1 MMQLTTPVATASQ
14 GLAIDFGTPLLA
26 LGSCFADE
34 MGSRLQRDGF
44 DILCNPFG
52 TLYNPLSIAED
63 LRLALSG
70 DALPDDRLVPHD
82 GLWHSWMHHSRFSSP
97 DRDECLARCNEAIRA
112 AHRQLGRKPLL
123 LITFGTAWV
132 FRHEGRVV
140 ANCHKVPPQQF
151 ERRRLSVD
159 EIVEVWQP
167 LTDSLLGDGIQTLF
181 TVSPVR
187 HLADTAH
194 GNQLS
199 KATLL
204 LAVDRLA
211 APYFDSYEILL
222 DELRDYRFY
231 GRDMCHP
238 SDIAADIV
246 YERFLDTYTTPATR
260 QQALL
265 NRKESLR
272 AGHRPNINISTYQHI
287 NNL

>member
-1 MMQLTTPVATASQ
+1 MQLTTPVTTDSQ
-14 GLAIDFGTPLLA
+14 GLVLDHSTPMLA

-34 MGSRLQRDGF
+34 MGSRLRRDGF

-63 LRLALSG
+63 LQMALADEPL
-70 DALPDDRLVPHD
+70 DPALLVQHD

-97 DRDECLARCNEAIRA
+97 DRDECLGRCNQAIQEA
-112 AHRQLGRKPLL
+112 HDQLQRHPLL
-123 LITFGTAWV
+123 IVTFGTAWV
-132 FRHEGRVV
+132 FRHEGRLV
-140 ANCHKVPPQQF
+140 ANCHKIPPQQF
-151 ERRRLSVD
+151 TRTRLTID
-159 EIVEVWQP
+159 EIVDVWQP
-167 LTDSLLGDGIQTLF
+167 LTDRLHAEGIQTIF

-199 KATLL
+199 KSTLL
-204 LAVDRLA
+204 LAVDRIDT
-211 APYFDSYEILL
+211 PYFDSYEILL
-222 DELRDYRFY
+222 DELRDYRFF

-238 SDIAADIV
+238 SDLAADIV

-265 NRKESLR
+265 FRKEALR
-272 AGHRPNINISTYQHI
+272 AGHRTIVETKN
-287 NNL
+287 

>member
-1 MMQLTTPVATASQ
+1 MQLTTPVTTDSQ
-14 GLAIDFGTPLLA
+14 GLVLDHSTPLLA

-34 MGSRLQRDGF
+34 MGSRLRRDGF

-63 LRLALSG
+63 LQMALADEPL
-70 DALPDDRLVPHD
+70 DPALLVQHE

-97 DRDECLARCNEAIRA
+97 DRDECLGRCNQAIQEA
-112 AHRQLGRKPLL
+112 HDQLQRHPLL
-123 LITFGTAWV
+123 IVTFGTAWV
-132 FRHEGRVV
+132 FRHEGRLV
-140 ANCHKVPPQQF
+140 ANCHKIPPQQF
-151 ERRRLSVD
+151 TRTRLTID
-159 EIVEVWQP
+159 EIVDVWQP
-167 LTDSLLGDGIQTLF
+167 LTERLHGEGIQTIF

-199 KATLL
+199 KSTLL
-204 LAVDRLA
+204 LAVDRIDT
-211 APYFDSYEILL
+211 PYFDSYEILL
-222 DELRDYRFY
+222 DELRDYRFF

-238 SDIAADIV
+238 SDLAADIV

-265 NRKESLR
+265 FRKEALR
-272 AGHRPNINISTYQHI
+272 AGHRTIVETKR
-287 NNL
+287 

>member
-1 MMQLTTPVATASQ
+1 MQLTTPVTTDSQ
-14 GLAIDFGTPLLA
+14 GLVLDHSTPLLA

-34 MGSRLQRDGF
+34 MGSRLRRDGF

-63 LRLALSG
+63 LQMALAGEPL
-70 DALPDDRLVPHD
+70 DPALLVQHD

-97 DRDECLARCNEAIRA
+97 DRDECLGRCNQAIQEA
-112 AHRQLGRKPLL
+112 HDQLQRHPLL
-123 LITFGTAWV
+123 IVTFGTAWV

-140 ANCHKVPPQQF
+140 ANCHKIPPQQF
-151 ERRRLSVD
+151 TRTRLTID
-159 EIVEVWQP
+159 EIVDVWQP
-167 LTDSLLGDGIQTLF
+167 LTERLHGEGIQTIF

-199 KATLL
+199 KSTLL
-204 LAVDRLA
+204 LAVDRIDT
-211 APYFDSYEILL
+211 PYFDSYEILL
-222 DELRDYRFY
+222 DELRDYRFF
-231 GRDMCHP
+231 GRDLCHP
-238 SDIAADIV
+238 SDLAADIV

-265 NRKESLR
+265 FRKEALR
-272 AGHRPNINISTYQHI
+272 AGHRTIVETKN
-287 NNL
+287 

>member
-1 MMQLTTPVATASQ
+1 MQLTTPVTTDSQ
-14 GLAIDFGTPLLA
+14 GLVLDHSTPMLA

-34 MGSRLQRDGF
+34 MGSRLRRDGF

-63 LRLALSG
+63 LQMALADEPL
-70 DALPDDRLVPHD
+70 DPALLVQHD

-97 DRDECLARCNEAIRA
+97 DRDECLGRCNQAIQEA
-112 AHRQLGRKPLL
+112 HDQLQRHPLL
-123 LITFGTAWV
+123 IVTFGTAWV
-132 FRHEGRVV
+132 FRHEGRLV
-140 ANCHKVPPQQF
+140 ANCHKIPPQQF
-151 ERRRLSVD
+151 TRTRLTID

-167 LTDSLLGDGIQTLF
+167 LTDRLHAEGIQTIF

-199 KATLL
+199 KSTLL
-204 LAVDRLA
+204 LAVDRIDT
-211 APYFDSYEILL
+211 PYFDSYEILL
-222 DELRDYRFY
+222 DELRDYRFF
-231 GRDMCHP
+231 GRDLCHP
-238 SDIAADIV
+238 SDHAADIV

-265 NRKESLR
+265 FRKEALR
-272 AGHRPNINISTYQHI
+272 AGHRTIVETKN
-287 NNL
+287 

>member
-1 MMQLTTPVATASQ
+1 MQLTTPVTTDSQ
-14 GLAIDFGTPLLA
+14 GLVLDHSTPLLA

-34 MGSRLQRDGF
+34 MGSRLRRDGF

-63 LRLALSG
+63 LQMALAGEPL
-70 DALPDDRLVPHD
+70 DPALLVQHE

-97 DRDECLARCNEAIRA
+97 DRDECLGRCNQAIQEA
-112 AHRQLGRKPLL
+112 HDQLQRHPLL
-123 LITFGTAWV
+123 IVTFGTAWV
-132 FRHEGRVV
+132 FRHEGRLV
-140 ANCHKVPPQQF
+140 ANCHKIPPQQF
-151 ERRRLSVD
+151 TRTRLTID

-167 LTDSLLGDGIQTLF
+167 LTERLHGEGIQTIF

-199 KATLL
+199 KSTLL
-204 LAVDRLA
+204 LAVDRIDT
-211 APYFDSYEILL
+211 PYFDSYEILL
-222 DELRDYRFY
+222 DELRDYRFF
-231 GRDMCHP
+231 GRDLCHP
-238 SDIAADIV
+238 SDLAADIV

-265 NRKESLR
+265 FRKEALR
-272 AGHRPNINISTYQHI
+272 AGHRTIVETKN
-287 NNL
+287 

>member
-1 MMQLTTPVATASQ
+1 MQLTTPVTTDSQ
-14 GLAIDFGTPLLA
+14 GLVLDHSTPLLA

-34 MGSRLQRDGF
+34 MGSRLRRDGF

-63 LRLALSG
+63 LQMALAGEPL
-70 DALPDDRLVPHD
+70 DPALLVQHD

-97 DRDECLARCNEAIRA
+97 DRDECLGRCNQAIQEA
-112 AHRQLGRKPLL
+112 HDQLQRHPLL
-123 LITFGTAWV
+123 IVTFGTAWV
-132 FRHEGRVV
+132 FRHEGRLV
-140 ANCHKVPPQQF
+140 ANCHKIPPQQF
-151 ERRRLSVD
+151 TRTRLTID
-159 EIVEVWQP
+159 EIVDVWQP
-167 LTDSLLGDGIQTLF
+167 LTERLHGEGIQTIF

-199 KATLL
+199 KSTLL
-204 LAVDRLA
+204 LAVDRIDT
-211 APYFDSYEILL
+211 PYFDSYEILL
-222 DELRDYRFY
+222 DELRDYRFF

-238 SDIAADIV
+238 SDLAADIV

-265 NRKESLR
+265 FRKEALR
-272 AGHRPNINISTYQHI
+272 AGHRTIVETKN
-287 NNL
+287 

>member
-1 MMQLTTPVATASQ
+1 MQLTTPVTTDSQ
-14 GLAIDFGTPLLA
+14 GLVLDHSTPMLA

-34 MGSRLQRDGF
+34 MGSRLRRDGF

-63 LRLALSG
+63 LQMALAGEPL
-70 DALPDDRLVPHD
+70 DPALLVQHD

-97 DRDECLARCNEAIRA
+97 DRDECLGRCNQAIQEA
-112 AHRQLGRKPLL
+112 HDQLQRHPLL
-123 LITFGTAWV
+123 IVTFGTAWV
-132 FRHEGRVV
+132 FRHEGRLV
-140 ANCHKVPPQQF
+140 ANCHKIPPQQF
-151 ERRRLSVD
+151 TRTRLTID

-167 LTDSLLGDGIQTLF
+167 LTERLHAEGIQTIF

-199 KATLL
+199 KSTLL
-204 LAVDRLA
+204 LAVDRIDT
-211 APYFDSYEILL
+211 PYFDSYEILL
-222 DELRDYRFY
+222 DELRDYRFF
-231 GRDMCHP
+231 GRDLCHP
-238 SDIAADIV
+238 SDHAADIV

-265 NRKESLR
+265 FRKEALR
-272 AGHRPNINISTYQHI
+272 AGHRTIVETKN
-287 NNL
+287 

>member
-1 MMQLTTPVATASQ
+1 MQLTTPVTTDSQ
-14 GLAIDFGTPLLA
+14 GLVLDHSTPLLA

-34 MGSRLQRDGF
+34 MGSRLRRDGF

-63 LRLALSG
+63 LQMALAGEPL
-70 DALPDDRLVPHD
+70 DPALLVQHE

-97 DRDECLARCNEAIRA
+97 DRDECLGRCNQAIQEA
-112 AHRQLGRKPLL
+112 HDQLQRHPLL
-123 LITFGTAWV
+123 IVTFGTAWV
-132 FRHEGRVV
+132 FRHEGRLV
-140 ANCHKVPPQQF
+140 ANCHKIPPQQF
-151 ERRRLSVD
+151 TRTRLTID

-167 LTDSLLGDGIQTLF
+167 LTDRLHAEGIQTIF

-199 KATLL
+199 KSTLL
-204 LAVDRLA
+204 LAVDRIDT
-211 APYFDSYEILL
+211 PYFDSYEILL
-222 DELRDYRFY
+222 DELRDYRFF
-231 GRDMCHP
+231 GRDLCHP
-238 SDIAADIV
+238 SDLAADIV

-265 NRKESLR
+265 FRKEALR
-272 AGHRPNINISTYQHI
+272 AGHRTIVETKR
-287 NNL
+287 